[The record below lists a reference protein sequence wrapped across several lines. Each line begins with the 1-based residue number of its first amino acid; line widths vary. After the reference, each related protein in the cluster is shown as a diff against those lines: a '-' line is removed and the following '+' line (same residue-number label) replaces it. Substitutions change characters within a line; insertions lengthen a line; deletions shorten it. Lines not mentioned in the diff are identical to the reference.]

1 MIIIGNENIQAPRF
15 VNITTIEDIK
25 NNTKPLDIVVFY
37 YDVDIARYCNENDL
51 SYAVISDS
59 IKDAIFANAL
69 NANFIVTQQ
78 NGVEIQKIAEN
89 YMFDAKILQT
99 ISNDSEIENVA
110 LNGIDGVIYKNSI
123 KGL

>member
-25 NNTKPLDIVVFY
+25 NNTKPFDVVVFN